1 MKNIKYDISFNFDY
15 RRRLNNSIDCV
26 EEKTYNCANNVIFSV
41 VWLRTLPVYREVV
54 EKIKKQ
60 IKL

>member
-15 RRRLNNSIDCV
+15 RRRLNNAIDCV
-26 EEKTYNCANNVIFSV
+26 EYKTYNCANDVIFSV

-54 EKIKKQ
+54 EKVKKQ
-60 IKL
+60 IE

>member
-15 RRRLNNSIDCV
+15 RKRLNNAIDCV
-26 EEKTYNCANNVIFSV
+26 EYKTYNCANNVIFSV

-60 IKL
+60 IE

>member
-15 RRRLNNSIDCV
+15 RRRLNNAIDCV
-26 EEKTYNCANNVIFSV
+26 EYKTYNCVNDVIFSV

-54 EKIKKQ
+54 ENVKKQ
-60 IKL
+60 IE

>member
-15 RRRLNNSIDCV
+15 RRRLNNAIDCV
-26 EEKTYNCANNVIFSV
+26 EYKTYNCANDVIFSV

-54 EKIKKQ
+54 EKVKKN
-60 IKL
+60 K